1 MLWRRCLWMG
11 LMGMGLATSAL
22 GQWLVTPQ
30 EAQASQEA
38 PVPPDTRSVPEQ
50 GAPRVSLLSP
60 DISSTVRRPTRIQVR
75 FEATAPAAIRPET
88 FRVLYGSFR
97 LDITER
103 VTAASQVTA
112 LGIDVAEAS
121 LPPGSHRL
129 LIEIQ
134 DTQGRI
140 GRRTVGFVVE

>member
-1 MLWRRCLWMG
+1 MG
-11 LMGMGLATSAL
+11 ALGLGLVLATPVFS
-22 GQWLVTPQ
+22 QWLVTPS
-30 EAQASQEA
+30 EAQASEQAIQPPEA
-38 PVPPDTRSVPEQ
+38 RSVPEQ
-50 GAPRVSLLSP
+50 GAPRVSLLTP

-75 FEATAPAAIRPET
+75 FEATAPALIKPET
-88 FRVLYGSFR
+88 FRVLYGSLR
-97 LDITER
+97 LDITQR
-103 VTAASQVTA
+103 VTSASQVTA
-112 LGIDVAEAS
+112 QGIDVAEAS